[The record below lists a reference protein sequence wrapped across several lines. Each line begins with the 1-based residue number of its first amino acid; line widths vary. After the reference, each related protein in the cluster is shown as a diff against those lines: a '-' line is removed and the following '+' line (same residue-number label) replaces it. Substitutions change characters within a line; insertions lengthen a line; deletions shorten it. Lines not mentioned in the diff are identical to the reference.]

1 MNVNEL
7 SQMLD
12 AAITERVRTMVR
24 QETSRRI
31 YSIRGEKN
39 AQSMLNHLNDVMS
52 TRGIGVKS
60 VIITNVKL
68 PADVANSL

>member
-1 MNVNEL
+1 MNINEL

-24 QETSRRI
+24 SQQSKNI

-39 AQSMLNHLNDVMS
+39 AKAMLEYLN
-52 TRGIGVKS
+52 GIMENKGIRIKT

-68 PADVANSL
+68 P

>member
-12 AAITERVRTMVR
+12 AAITERVRTMAR
-24 QETSRRI
+24 QESSKKI

-39 AQSMLNHLNDVMS
+39 AKAMKDFLNDVMS
-52 TRGIGVKS
+52 TKGITIKS

-68 PADVANSL
+68 P